1 MKKRLLSGLLCL
13 GLSLFAAESSKPE
26 VRQLKILT
34 IGNSFS
40 NSVFQDLKN
49 IVRNESGCAITL
61 NRASLGGCTFS
72 RHWDL
77 HLKSEKDP
85 SFKPY
90 KPFRE
95 KYSLRDLLT
104 SDKWDIVTIQQG
116 SHKSWVPDSF
126 HPDADNLIKL
136 IRTLAPQAEI
146 VIQQT
151 WSYNSAAPRL
161 KEWKIDQNQMYERL
175 TENYRELA
183 RKYGL
188 RMIPVGYAVQLYR
201 KDLGKELIQLDPA
214 EFKSFKKPARPKNND
229 VVANFSWQKNPKTGK
244 DFLRFDASH
253 MNPAGRYLQACVW
266 FAFLY
271 GKDPETIKYIPAGM
285 SRERA
290 AYFRKLAKRAIEG
303 FPQVEKNKI
312 NDNRN

>member
-1 MKKRLLSGLLCL
+1 MKKSLLSGLLCL
-13 GLSLFAAESSKPE
+13 GLAVFAAESSKPE
-26 VRQLKILT
+26 VIHLKILT

-40 NSVFQDLKN
+40 NSVINDLKN
-49 IVRNESGCAITL
+49 IVKNTPGCAVTVD
-61 NRASLGGCTFS
+61 RASLGGCTFS
-72 RHWDL
+72 RHWEL

-90 KPFRE
+90 QK
-95 KYSLRDLLT
+95 KNSLRDLLT
-104 SDKWDIVTIQQG
+104 RDKWDIVTIQQG
-116 SHKSWVPDSF
+116 SHRSWIPESF
-126 HPDADNLIKL
+126 HPEADNLIKL

-161 KEWKIDQNQMYERL
+161 KEWKIDQNQMYDRL

-214 EFKSFKKPARPKNND
+214 KFDSFKKPAKPKNND
-229 VVANFSWQKNPKTGK
+229 VVANFSWQKKPKTGE
-244 DFLRFDASH
+244 DYLRFDAIH

-271 GKDPETIKYIPAGM
+271 GKDPETIKYLPAGM
-285 SRERA
+285 SKEHA

-303 FPQVEKNKI
+303 FPQAAKK
-312 NDNRN
+312 